1 MSVQLDPGAQHLW
14 GGERKVVKVS
24 GRARLRWNPAFW
36 LGSLIVAGMV
46 FVPTWLWGAFS
57 GGLDV
62 AETCAL
68 GEGQPF
74 DASYRQGLGPQP
86 SGPFPLHNMCNAS
99 YDLVPGWVNPT
110 LACLAVIVTGS
121 LIATVVTG
129 VVQLRRALSG
139 RRSGER
145 PTA

>member
-1 MSVQLDPGAQHLW
+1 MINVFG
-14 GGERKVVKVS
+14 K
-24 GRARLRWNPAFW
+24 ARLRWNPGFW
-36 LGSLIVAGMV
+36 FGSSIVAAALL
-46 FVPTWLWGAFS
+46 VPTWLWGAFS

-62 AETCAL
+62 AETCTL
-68 GEGQPF
+68 GKGQRF
-74 DASYRQGLGPQP
+74 DESYREGLGPQP

-99 YDLVPGWVNPT
+99 YDLVPSWVNPM

-129 VVQLRRALSG
+129 IVQLRRVLSE

-145 PTA
+145 PTV

>member
-1 MSVQLDPGAQHLW
+1 M
-14 GGERKVVKVS
+14 VKVS
-24 GRARLRWNPAFW
+24 GEARLRWNPGFW
-36 LGSLIVAGMV
+36 FGSSTVAGIV
-46 FVPTWLWGAFS
+46 LVPTWLWGALS

-62 AETCAL
+62 AETCVL

-139 RRSGER
+139 RRNGER

>member
-1 MSVQLDPGAQHLW
+1 MIKVFGNASLRGNPGFWFGSSV
-14 GGERKVVKVS
+14 
-24 GRARLRWNPAFW
+24 
-36 LGSLIVAGMV
+36 VAGIMLV
-46 FVPTWLWGAFS
+46 STWLWGAFS

-62 AETCAL
+62 AETCTL
-68 GEGQPF
+68 GEGQRF

-99 YDLVPGWVNPT
+99 YDLVPGWVNPM
-110 LACLAVIVTGS
+110 LACLAVVVTGA

-129 VVQLRRALSG
+129 VVQLKRVLSE

-145 PTA
+145 PTV

>member
-1 MSVQLDPGAQHLW
+1 MI
-14 GGERKVVKVS
+14 KVS
-24 GRARLRWNPAFW
+24 GRTRLRWNPSFW
-36 LGSLIVAGMV
+36 FGSSIVAV
-46 FVPTWLWGAFS
+46 LVLVPTWVWGAFS

-68 GEGQPF
+68 GEGQDF
-74 DASYRQGLGPQP
+74 DASYRKGLGEQP

-129 VVQLRRALSG
+129 AVQLKRVLSE
-139 RRSGER
+139 RRSGEK